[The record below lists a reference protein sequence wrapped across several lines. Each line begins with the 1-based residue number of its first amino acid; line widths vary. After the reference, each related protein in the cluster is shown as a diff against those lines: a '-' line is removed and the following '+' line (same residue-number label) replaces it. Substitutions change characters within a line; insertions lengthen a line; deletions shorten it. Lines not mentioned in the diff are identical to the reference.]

1 MKRKTLRKLLSYFTV
16 MSLLMT
22 ISVTGNSVKADEIAE
37 SKEETSI
44 EEKDDEKEIK
54 EKDYAR
60 AFQLSMYFYDA
71 NKCGDVEGNTR
82 LSWRGNCHQEDKK
95 IPLKTKTDENP
106 YGTNM
111 SEEFIEANKAALD
124 PDGDGTVDL
133 SGGYHD
139 AGDHVKFGLPQSYT
153 GSTLGWGYYEFRD
166 SYVKI
171 GEQDHIESILRWFND
186 YFMRCTFRD
195 KNGDVVAFAYQ
206 IGDGTTDHS
215 YWGAPELQTTPRP
228 AFFATSETPASDQ
241 CAGAAASLAV
251 NYLNFMKTDPEYAEK
266 CLDTAKALYKF
277 AVANRGIGFSGG
289 FYGSAY
295 DEDEMSWAAIWLYYA
310 TGEMKYIT
318 DITAVDSTGYYTG
331 YMKKIIDTTDSSWQ
345 NIWVHSW
352 DVVWG
357 GVFAKLAPVSN
368 SLEHLYF
375 FRWNVEY
382 WAGIKHENPNDKTF
396 LKPTPAGFRVVNTWG
411 SCRYNAAAQLTA
423 LTYNKYYGSKE
434 AVEWCK
440 NQMDYILGD
449 NPEHR
454 CYEVGYDETSAKYP
468 HHRAAHGSD
477 TNSML
482 DPVECK
488 HTLWGALVGG
498 PDNNDVHKD
507 VRTDF
512 VYNEVAVDYN
522 AGFVGALAGLYDIY
536 GEGKKAQPDYR
547 DSQKDVRPY
556 YASTKLEQENSERT
570 QVTVKV
576 TNDTSCPPRLE
587 SNMKAR
593 YYFNISELKEAGRSI
608 EDIKVE
614 VMYDQSKTLD
624 EKGCKVS
631 EPYVYDEKAG
641 IYYVELDWTG
651 NSFHGSREIQFALI
665 AGQDSNWKSH
675 WDPFNDYSRS
685 NVTKEMAI
693 NENVPVYLGDELVYG
708 KNPSKGAEVTIEAPE
723 FLDCAKD
730 ISSVNI
736 KANVVKNDDE
746 VDHVEFYADG
756 EKIGETSKEPYGV
769 SYTPVDENR
778 TGDYDKVIKLT
789 AKVVLNSG
797 HVVESKVAELKV
809 LFEVPIPEVIKITSP
824 QEGTIFD
831 ISKNSS
837 FKINVESTGTDYKI
851 DKVEVFAD
859 GEKIGESKGDS
870 YEIEYTPKEG
880 KSGISNVEL
889 TAKATLADGRVY
901 STNAVIVKV
910 KYKNKENL
918 SLAVEGNTTDF
929 MTNTIRRKFIITNNG
944 EEAIDLNN
952 VRMRYYFTDDHNMVQ
967 KFFCDSASMNLNSA
981 PWYVNLEKNISG
993 NFIKMINAVD
1003 DADKY
1008 LEISLNG
1015 LKTMLG
1021 RGDSA
1026 SIEFRIVN
1034 SNWQNFNQENDYSSD
1049 SEKNIVILYNDS
1061 VINGLEP

>member
-1 MKRKTLRKLLSYFTV
+1 MGIFY
-16 MSLLMT
+16 
-22 ISVTGNSVKADEIAE
+22 
-37 SKEETSI
+37 EEKNI
-44 EEKDDEKEIK
+44 EEASVEKKTDEEEKK

-71 NKCGDVEGNTR
+71 NKCGDVEGNNR

-95 IPLKTKTDENP
+95 VPLKTKTDEDP

-111 SEEFIEANKAALD
+111 SEEFIEANRAALD

-166 SYVKI
+166 SYAKI

-195 KNGDVVAFAYQ
+195 ENGDVVAFAYQ
-206 IGDGTTDHS
+206 VGDGTTDHT
-215 YWGAPELQTTPRP
+215 YWGAPELQTTARP

-251 NYLNFMKTDPEYAEK
+251 NYLNFKDTDPEYAEK

-277 AVANRGIGFSGG
+277 AVENRGIGFSGG

-310 TGEMKYIT
+310 TGEMNYIT
-318 DITAVDSTGYYTG
+318 DITAVDATGHYTG
-331 YMKKIIDTTDSSWQ
+331 YMKKIIDTTDSTWQ

-357 GVFAKLAPVSN
+357 GVFAKLAPVTDN
-368 SLEHLYF
+368 AEHWYF

-382 WAGIKHENPNDKTF
+382 WAGIEHENPNDKTF

-423 LTYNKYYGSKE
+423 LTYNKYKPCEE
-434 AVEWCK
+434 AVKWCK
-440 NQMDYILGD
+440 GQMDYILGD
-449 NPEHR
+449 NPENR

-488 HTLWGALVGG
+488 HNLWGALVGG
-498 PDNNDVHKD
+498 PDNDDIHTD
-507 VRTDF
+507 IRTDF
-512 VYNEVAVDYN
+512 VFNEVAVDYN
-522 AGFVGALAGLYDIY
+522 AGFVGALAGLYEIY
-536 GEGKKAQPDYR
+536 GEGQEAQPNYR
-547 DSQKDVRPY
+547 DDQKDVRPY

-593 YYFNISELKEAGRSI
+593 YYFNISELKEAGQSI
-608 EDIKVE
+608 DDIKVE
-614 VMYDQSKTLD
+614 VMYDQSKTLG
-624 EKGCKVS
+624 EQGCKVNG
-631 EPYVYDEKAG
+631 PYAYDEEAG
-641 IYYVELDWTG
+641 VYYAELDWTG
-651 NSFHGSREIQFALI
+651 SSFHGDREIQFALV
-665 AGQDSNWKSH
+665 AGQDSNWKVH
-675 WDPFNDYSRS
+675 WDPSNDYSRDD
-685 NVTKEMAI
+685 VTEDMAV

-723 FLDCAKD
+723 SLDCTED
-730 ISSVNI
+730 IVPFNI
-736 KANVVKNDDE
+736 KANVVSNDDE
-746 VDHVEFYADG
+746 VDYVEFYVDG
-756 EKIGETSKEPYGV
+756 EKIGETSEEPYEV

-789 AKVVLNSG
+789 AKVVLKSG
-797 HVVESKVAELKV
+797 NVVESKSTKIKV
-809 LFEVPIPEVIKITSP
+809 LFETPIPEVIKITSP
-824 QEGTIFD
+824 EEGTIFD
-831 ISKNSS
+831 VSKDSS
-837 FKINVESTGTDYKI
+837 FKVNVEGTGTDYEI
-851 DKVEVFAD
+851 DKVEVFAN
-859 GEKIGESKGDS
+859 GEKIGEAEGDS
-870 YEIEYTPKEG
+870 CEVEYTPEGG

-901 STNAVIVKV
+901 STNAVVVKV
-910 KYKNKENL
+910 KYASTEDL
-918 SLAVEGNTTDF
+918 SVSVEGNTTDLL
-929 MTNTIRRKFIITNNG
+929 TNTIRRKITITNDG

-952 VRMRYYFTDDHNMVQ
+952 VKIRYYFTDDSNMIQ
-967 KFFCDSASMNLNSA
+967 NFLCDSASMNLNSA

-993 NFIKMINAVD
+993 KFTKMSNPVEG
-1003 DADKY
+1003 ADKY
-1008 LEISLNG
+1008 LEISFKD

-1021 RGDSA
+1021 KGDSA
-1026 SIEFRIVN
+1026 SMEVRVVN
-1034 SNWQNFNQENDYSSD
+1034 SNWANLNQGNDYSAD
-1049 SEKNIVILYNDS
+1049 DVKNIVILYNDA
-1061 VINGLEP
+1061 VISGIEP